1 MCQKQKWDI
10 EFIDF
15 RHLFPAQDLIKE
27 VDGRENTLSTRGELV
42 SGKLNELER
51 EEFYERLRKLRE
63 EWQTAKEQLNEQR
76 ELLEDGISSCQK
88 HLEIVE
94 LAESKAKEIDQLLS
108 EITAA
113 EDANMETVE
122 TKTQVS
128 TVLVATL

>member
-51 EEFYERLRKLRE
+51 EEFDERLRKLRE

>member
-1 MCQKQKWDI
+1 M
-10 EFIDF
+10 
-15 RHLFPAQDLIKE
+15 
-27 VDGRENTLSTRGELV
+27 
-42 SGKLNELER
+42 
-51 EEFYERLRKLRE
+51 
-63 EWQTAKEQLNEQR
+63 
-76 ELLEDGISSCQK
+76 EDGISSCQK

-94 LAESKAKEIDQLLS
+94 LAELKAKEIDQLLS

>member
-10 EFIDF
+10 EFNDF

-51 EEFYERLRKLRE
+51 EEFDERLRKLRE

-76 ELLEDGISSCQK
+76 EVLEDGISSCQK

-94 LAESKAKEIDQLLS
+94 LAELKAKEIDQLLS

>member
-1 MCQKQKWDI
+1 MCQKQKWDV

-51 EEFYERLRKLRE
+51 EEFDERLRKLRE

-94 LAESKAKEIDQLLS
+94 LAESKANEIDQLLS